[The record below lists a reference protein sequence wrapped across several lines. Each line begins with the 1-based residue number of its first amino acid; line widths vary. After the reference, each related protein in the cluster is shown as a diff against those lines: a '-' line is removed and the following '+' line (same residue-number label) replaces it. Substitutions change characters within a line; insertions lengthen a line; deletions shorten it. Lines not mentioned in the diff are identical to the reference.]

1 MRRPAPPGWRY
12 EREAREAGC
21 ALVAGMDEVGRGC
34 LAGPVVAAAVILEP
48 GRRFEGLHDSKL
60 MTPLQRE
67 TLFRVILRKAEAWG
81 IGAVDAEEIDHINIL
96 NATREAMQRAV
107 AELPVRPDHLLID
120 ALTLPAIPIPQTS
133 VIHGDRLCVS
143 IAAASVIAKVVR
155 DRVMEHYDRMYPG
168 FGFAA
173 HKGYAT
179 AEHVAAVE
187 RQGPSPLHRCS
198 FRGVWVQRSIEFS

>member
-1 MRRPAPPGWRY
+1 MPRPAPPGWRY

-48 GRRFEGLHDSKL
+48 GRRFDGLHDSKL
-60 MTPLQRE
+60 MTPSQRE

-81 IGAVDAEEIDHINIL
+81 IGAVDAVEIDHINIL

-107 AELPVRPDHLLID
+107 ADLPIRPDHLLID
-120 ALTLPAIPIPQTS
+120 ALRLPAIPIAQTS

-179 AEHVAAVE
+179 AEHMAAVE
-187 RQGPSPLHRCS
+187 RQGPSPLHRRS
-198 FRGVWVQRSIEFS
+198 FRGVWVQRTIEFS